1 MSKLKRWSLRAGAG
15 LGAVLAAA
23 AVWLWTSQAAMER
36 EIEAQHQRL
45 KRLPAGTAPAAGR
58 AAWQALPM
66 PVQRYL
72 AFAFPSGPGPHVT
85 AEMSMEGRFRR
96 PQTTT
101 FMPTTARQSASSAQ
115 PALMFDATT
124 PVAPGI
130 QARVYDAYIGGQMVM
145 QARLLSALTVLDER
159 SSPLLDRISL
169 RRWLLESPLYPQ
181 ALLPG
186 GAVAWEAVADDRAR
200 AVVRF
205 GGAEASLLAR
215 FAPDGSLLSF
225 EAEEDGDLGTP
236 YHGSGEHVARGDYR
250 LVDGVRVPMR
260 FVISRRS
267 AGVLHPFWDGR
278 VVRLRLQP
286 PVAAPYTAAPGG
298 AAGA

>member
-115 PALMFDATT
+115 PA
-124 PVAPGI
+124 GW
-130 QARVYDAYIGGQMVM
+130 R
-145 QARLLSALTVLDER
+145 
-159 SSPLLDRISL
+159 
-169 RRWLLESPLYPQ
+169 
-181 ALLPG
+181 
-186 GAVAWEAVADDRAR
+186 
-200 AVVRF
+200 
-205 GGAEASLLAR
+205 
-215 FAPDGSLLSF
+215 
-225 EAEEDGDLGTP
+225 
-236 YHGSGEHVARGDYR
+236 
-250 LVDGVRVPMR
+250 
-260 FVISRRS
+260 
-267 AGVLHPFWDGR
+267 
-278 VVRLRLQP
+278 
-286 PVAAPYTAAPGG
+286 
-298 AAGA
+298 